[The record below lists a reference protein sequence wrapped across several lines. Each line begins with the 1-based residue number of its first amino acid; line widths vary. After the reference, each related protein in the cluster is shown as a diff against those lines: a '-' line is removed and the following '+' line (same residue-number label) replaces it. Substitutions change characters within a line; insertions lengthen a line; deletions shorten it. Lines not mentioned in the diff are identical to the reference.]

1 MAKDAQADLDPVV
14 KRTNME
20 IKIVKAE
27 SIFIYL
33 FSFFKKLATIRGPV
47 NK

>member
-20 IKIVKAE
+20 IKIVRAE
-27 SIFIYL
+27 RIFIYL
-33 FSFFKKLATIRGPV
+33 FSFFKKLATIRGTV
-47 NK
+47 KR